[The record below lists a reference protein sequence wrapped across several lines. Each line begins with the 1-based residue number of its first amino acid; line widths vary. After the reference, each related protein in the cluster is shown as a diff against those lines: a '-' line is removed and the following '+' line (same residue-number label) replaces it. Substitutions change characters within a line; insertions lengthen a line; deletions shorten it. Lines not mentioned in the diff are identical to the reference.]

1 MRFVPTRIHGFVDY
15 AMGAVLIAAS
25 LLTGGGA
32 HTLASW
38 LPVILGA
45 GLIAYS
51 LATDYEL
58 GMIRLI
64 PMRTHLVLDA
74 AGGVVLVLFA
84 LLSGRHGA
92 GLLVP
97 LVLGLLEIGS
107 ALVTRTTTGAG
118 SGLERASGLAGDY
131 RSMPAADGPRT
142 TSLRP
147 QSPTG
152 TVAGNVEQL
161 RRAIDSGERRDKVAM
176 TDPAMAPLGSDDEA
190 AAPHDEEGL
199 RVARNGKDGSGP
211 RDPRR
216 DPGRDS
222 GRDSGQP

>member
-1 MRFVPTRIHGFVDY
+1 MNTIVIAPPMTSPRTVSSVRWWAPGSASGSAGGRIGVISCLRDAVRTSGPQRAGCESVGRARGSHGSPGFRTGVAIETPGRRDTGRREMRGSAAMRFVPTRIHGFVDY

-74 AGGVVLVLFA
+74 AGGVGV
-84 LLSGRHGA
+84 
-92 GLLVP
+92 
-97 LVLGLLEIGS
+97 
-107 ALVTRTTTGAG
+107 
-118 SGLERASGLAGDY
+118 
-131 RSMPAADGPRT
+131 
-142 TSLRP
+142 
-147 QSPTG
+147 
-152 TVAGNVEQL
+152 
-161 RRAIDSGERRDKVAM
+161 
-176 TDPAMAPLGSDDEA
+176 
-190 AAPHDEEGL
+190 
-199 RVARNGKDGSGP
+199 
-211 RDPRR
+211 
-216 DPGRDS
+216 
-222 GRDSGQP
+222 